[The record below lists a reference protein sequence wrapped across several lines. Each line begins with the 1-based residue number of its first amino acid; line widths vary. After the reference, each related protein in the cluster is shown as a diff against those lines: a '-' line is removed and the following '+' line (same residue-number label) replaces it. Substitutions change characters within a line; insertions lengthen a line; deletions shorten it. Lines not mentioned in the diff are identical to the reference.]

1 MAASFPASVKSFT
14 VKTDGVDDVQAD
26 HINDLQNEVTA
37 IETELGSDPAG
48 NHATVVER
56 LDTVDTGWV
65 KDATAWVRT
74 AETTFTRAGA
84 TANLFPKGAK
94 LRWKENG
101 GAYRYA
107 YAVGLS
113 GTTITTAGDTLTN
126 GTTITD
132 MAISYA
138 ATPQGF
144 PDWFNWAPE
153 YSASGSMTFTG
164 VITSYALFKV
174 AGREVRFTLNASGT
188 TGGTAANTITFSL
201 PVNSVDSSGVFA
213 CSALDVSLTSGVAF
227 LNSTTAC
234 SVRKYDASNWGLGSS
249 KVFSVQGFYRI

>member
-1 MAASFPASVKSFT
+1 MAASFPSTVKNFT
-14 VKTDGVDDVQAD
+14 VKVDGVDDVQAD
-26 HINDLQNEVTA
+26 HINDLQLEVA
-37 IETELGSDPAG
+37 AVETELGPDPAG

-74 AETTFTRAGA
+74 SETTFTRAGA

-113 GTTITTAGDTLTN
+113 GETITTAGDTLTN
-126 GTTITD
+126 GTTISD
-132 MAISYA
+132 MAVSYA

-144 PDWFNWAPE
+144 PQRFSYTPAWTNLTTT
-153 YSASGSMTFTG
+153 GSPITTG
-164 VITSYALFKV
+164 SFYIVGQTLFFQIKINPN
-174 AGREVRFTLNASGT
+174 GGT
-188 TGGTAANTITFSL
+188 TASAGGTYASL
-201 PVNSVDSSGVFA
+201 PIVPTGDGTLLAAAVAYPAISGVGSVWSSGGGRA
-213 CSALDVSLTSGVAF
+213 YTPAWTA
-227 LNSTTAC
+227 STRYFVIDGCAP
-234 SVRKYDASNWGLGSS
+234 
-249 KVFSVQGFYRI
+249 IM